1 MGQAIPPSLSGGAG
15 ALVTGRTLPTIR
27 SVTTALIDPIS
38 GWRMA
43 AVSVSAC
50 CLTTAMH
57 DHLPLLSRGYYYYY
71 YYYYHVI

>member
-1 MGQAIPPSLSGGAG
+1 
-15 ALVTGRTLPTIR
+15 
-27 SVTTALIDPIS
+27 LIDPIS